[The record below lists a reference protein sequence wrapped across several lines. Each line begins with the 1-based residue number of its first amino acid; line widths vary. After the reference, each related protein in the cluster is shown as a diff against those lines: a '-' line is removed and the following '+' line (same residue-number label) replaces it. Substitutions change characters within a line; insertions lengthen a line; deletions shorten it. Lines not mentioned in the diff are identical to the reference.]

1 MDDPVLAEDYYD
13 YRNDNIVCFYE
24 YEYYDCSVYQYSYD
38 KNWKLISVINLSKT

>member
-13 YRNDNIVCFYE
+13 YRNDNIEYSYDFFY
-24 YEYYDCSVYQYSYD
+24 DGCSLYRYTYD